1 MKFTTNIS
9 DYNIFQ
15 EKCKYMKCTEDLFKD
30 KVYILIIIPEPVMCK
45 HSNFIYLKQELNIMS
60 CLNSMKLQI

>member
-15 EKCKYMKCTEDLFKD
+15 EKCKYMKCTENLFKV
-30 KVYILIIIPEPVMCK
+30 KVYIIILNIIPEPVEHK
-45 HSNFIYLKQELNIMS
+45 HFNFIYLKTRVEYYVMF
-60 CLNSMKLQI
+60 K